1 MIRLCGFLGFVLLSI
16 VGNAQNNY
24 GFFAGAQRT
33 TAHYSIADE
42 NQETSEKYGAHAG
55 FQIKIPF
62 EKQLYF
68 APALYYTQKGFS
80 VNLTKPSFPPGEDA
94 ISNDIRVH
102 AIEVAPLFQIDLS
115 TNPSHFFFRVGP
127 AVDFIFAGKEKVGLK
142 NGTVEEKN
150 MKFSFGDYGRITS
163 SANIQ
168 LGYETENGFQFWGFY
183 NHGLGSMN
191 NADEGPKI
199 RHRWFGIS
207 LGKYFATSKN

>member
-1 MIRLCGFLGFVLLSI
+1 MIKLSGIIILVFLHQVCS
-16 VGNAQNNY
+16 AQNNY

-42 NQETSEKYGAHAG
+42 KQETSEKYGAHAG
-55 FQIKIPF
+55 FLIKIPF
-62 EKQLYF
+62 EKQFYF

-94 ISNDIRVH
+94 ISNDISVH
-102 AIEVAPLFQIDLS
+102 SIEIAPLFQLDLS
-115 TNPSHFFFRVGP
+115 TNPSHFFIRLGP
-127 AVDFIFAGKEKVGLK
+127 ALDFIFSGREKIGLK
-142 NGTVEEKN
+142 NGTIEEQN

-168 LGYETENGFQFWGFY
+168 LGYETQNGFQFWGFY
-183 NHGLGSMN
+183 NYGLGSMN

-199 RHRWFGIS
+199 RHRWLGLSI
-207 LGKYFATSKN
+207 GKYFATSKN

>member
-1 MIRLCGFLGFVLLSI
+1 MVKLLGIITLVFLHLACS
-16 VGNAQNNY
+16 AQNNY

-42 NQETSEKYGAHAG
+42 KQKTSEKYGAHAG
-55 FQIKIPF
+55 FLIKIPF

-68 APALYYTQKGFS
+68 APSLYYTQKGFS

-102 AIEVAPLFQIDLS
+102 AIEVAPLFQFDLS
-115 TNPSHFFFRVGP
+115 PNPSHFFIRLGP
-127 AVDFIFAGKEKVGLK
+127 ALDFIFSGTEKIGLK
-142 NGTVEEKN
+142 NGSIEEKN

-168 LGYETENGFQFWGFY
+168 VGYETASGYQLWGFY

-199 RHRWFGIS
+199 RHRLFGIS